1 MPKPVEVFLVR
12 PEKLKRY
19 TGALSKAKQE
29 NLQIALDELDKY
41 GRAQVKM
48 LQELAP
54 EKKGLFAQGFT
65 YSLKKSGPKVG
76 ELRVNW
82 YPKDRPK
89 NLLDWIVFGTGIY
102 GPRRHRIVPKA
113 IWANE
118 KRVKAGKKPK
128 AIPANKP
135 KMLAWQDPNTGKW
148 IRAKSVR
155 GMKPRNFV
163 AEAWLKLSDARAN
176 IYENVGKLIAQRI
189 FDRSNRGGVAR

>member
-19 TGALSKAKQE
+19 TGALTQAKKE
-29 NLQIALDELDKY
+29 NLEIALNELDKY

-48 LQELAP
+48 LQEMAP
-54 EKKGLFAQGFT
+54 EKKGLFSQGFT
-65 YSLKKSGPKVG
+65 YSIKKSGPKVG

-89 NLLDWIVFGTGIY
+89 GLLDWIVFGTGIY

-113 IWANE
+113 VYANE
-118 KRVKAGKKPK
+118 KLAKAGKKTKP
-128 AIPANKP
+128 IPGNKP
-135 KMLAWQDPNTGKW
+135 KMLAWQGEGGEW

-163 AEAWLKLSDARAN
+163 AQAWLAMSDARSDL
-176 IYENVGKLIAQRI
+176 YENIGKMIAERI
-189 FDRSNRGGVAR
+189 FDRSNRGGTAR

>member
-19 TGALSKAKQE
+19 TGALTEAKKE
-29 NLQIALDELDKY
+29 NLQIALNELDKY

-65 YSLKKSGPKVG
+65 YSVKKSGPKLG

-89 NLLDWIVFGTGIY
+89 GLLDWIVFGTGIY
-102 GPRRHRIVPKA
+102 GPRRSPIVPK
-113 IWANE
+113 
-118 KRVKAGKKPK
+118 RKKF
-128 AIPANKP
+128 
-135 KMLAWQDPNTGKW
+135 LAWQNPNTGQW
-148 IRAKSVR
+148 NRRKSVR

-163 AEAWLKLSDARAN
+163 AEAWLKMSDARSDL
-176 IYENVGKLIAQRI
+176 YENIGKLIAERI
-189 FDRSNRGGVAR
+189 LDRSNRGGTAR